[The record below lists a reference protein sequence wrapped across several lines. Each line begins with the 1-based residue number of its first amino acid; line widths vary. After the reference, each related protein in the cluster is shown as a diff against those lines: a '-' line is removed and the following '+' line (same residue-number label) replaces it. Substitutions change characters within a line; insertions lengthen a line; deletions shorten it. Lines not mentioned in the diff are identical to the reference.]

1 MPVSPGPG
9 APNDATG
16 GGGERQRGESL
27 RRGVGAGFPVVKPP
41 APTTETAGT
50 LEESRWFAEEV
61 FPHESSLRTYLRSS
75 FPGLRDIDDIVQE
88 CYLRMFRTR
97 AVQPI
102 KSARAFLFSIARRMS
117 IDVVRKDHRKHGH
130 EVLVDPMSLQLA
142 DPGLDAAEAA
152 SAREEIALLAEAIHA
167 LPARCREI
175 VILRRVDGLAQREIA
190 ERLGI
195 SVPTVETQLRRGMEK
210 CARHFRR
217 NGVAMRPRLPS
228 T

>member
-1 MPVSPGPG
+1 MKGR
-9 APNDATG
+9 T
-16 GGGERQRGESL
+16 
-27 RRGVGAGFPVVKPP
+27 
-41 APTTETAGT
+41 PTAETVTTVEQA
-50 LEESRWFAEEV
+50 RWFAEEV
-61 FPHESSLRTYLRSS
+61 FPHESSLRTYLRAS
-75 FPGLRDIDDIVQE
+75 FPGVRDVDDIVQE

-102 KSARAFLFSIARRMS
+102 ESARAFLFSIARRMS
-117 IDVVRKDHRKHGH
+117 IDLVRKDHRKHGH

-142 DPGLDAAEAA
+142 DPRLDAAEAA

-175 VILRRVDGLAQREIA
+175 VVLRKVDGLSPREIA

-217 NGVAMRPRLPS
+217 RGVATRPRLPR